1 MTAMPANYPKGS
13 ISDADWLA
21 MSLDERRVVRRR
33 EQQKC
38 YRWMRAWNLQ
48 QQRDEQRETGA
59 SALVCLIEALTEMR
73 PYVPEERL
81 A

>member
-1 MTAMPANYPKGS
+1 MTAITANYPRGE
-13 ISDADWLA
+13 ISDADWWA
-21 MSLDERRVVRRR
+21 MSLDERRAVRRR

-38 YRWMRAWNLQ
+38 YRRIRAWHVQ

-59 SALVCLIEALTEMR
+59 NGLVCLIEALIEMR